1 MTIQEGIIWIS
12 DILML
17 CGRQLP
23 ADIIE
28 YIDDWKKSLN
38 WEPKTFDDFFSLMPE
53 EYEPT
58 VRTATQAGM
67 NISSGKLGIRRL
79 VAGSELNHA
88 IDG

>member
-1 MTIQEGIIWIS
+1 MEGNYQLIESNTLTIG
-12 DILML
+12 
-17 CGRQLP
+17 
-23 ADIIE
+23 
-28 YIDDWKKSLN
+28 KKSLN

-58 VRTATQAGM
+58 VRTTTQAGM